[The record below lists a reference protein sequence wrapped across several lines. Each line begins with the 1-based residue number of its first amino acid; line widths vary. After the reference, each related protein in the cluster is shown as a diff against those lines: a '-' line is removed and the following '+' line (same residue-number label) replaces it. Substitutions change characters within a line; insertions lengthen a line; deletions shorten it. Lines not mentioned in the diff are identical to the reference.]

1 MRSPPAV
8 LDITST
14 EGELKTP
21 SDCERDQLQAYT
33 STTSTCSTVIR
44 ERTSSPPAKD
54 SSSVTAKSHA
64 QLPSIARQKSIHW
77 ASLTVKVSISDQMWS
92 NRITLQA
99 PLALRAPVP

>member
-44 ERTSSPPAKD
+44 ERHLIAASKGQQQRHSK
-54 SSSVTAKSHA
+54 VT
-64 QLPSIARQKSIHW
+64 R
-77 ASLTVKVSISDQMWS
+77 T
-92 NRITLQA
+92 A
-99 PLALRAPVP
+99 P